1 MVTVRDLWKIYAVGD
16 QQIEAVRGVNLEI
29 PRGEFVTIVGHSGSG
44 KSTLL
49 SMIGGLTRPT
59 RGSVRVSGVGVWS
72 LDDAGLSALRNRKI
86 GFVFQFASLIPTL
99 RAVDNVVLPA
109 LFGQS
114 RVTPAH
120 YDAAAELLELVGL
133 EDRLEAYPGELSGGQ
148 SRRVALA
155 RALMN
160 RPELI
165 LADEPTG
172 DLDEQTEQ
180 EVMALLMRVNQEHGT
195 TLLMVTHNTALAA
208 KTHRA
213 FRMKGGELIP

>member
-1 MVTVRDLWKIYAVGD
+1 MVTARDLWKVYTVGD
-16 QQIEAVRGVNLEI
+16 QQIEAVRGVDLEI
-29 PRGEFVTIVGHSGSG
+29 ERGEFVAIVGPSGSG

-59 RGSVRVSGVGVWS
+59 RGSVSFSGIDVWS
-72 LDDAGLSALRNRKI
+72 LGDAGLSELRNRKI
-86 GFVFQFASLIPTL
+86 GFVFQFASLFPAL

-109 LFGQS
+109 LFAGAG
-114 RVTPAH
+114 VTPGH
-120 YDAAAELLELVGL
+120 YESAAAFLEMVGL
-133 EDRLEAYPGELSGGQ
+133 GDRLEAYPGQLSGGQ

-180 EVMALLMRVNQEHGT
+180 EMMALLMRVNRERGT
-195 TLLMVTHNTALAA
+195 ALLMVTHNTALAA
-208 KTHRA
+208 MAHRA
-213 FRMKGGELIP
+213 FRMKGGELVP